1 MLDKLAR
8 YFKIYIYIY
17 ISKGNTY
24 TIQASLAILHS
35 SNEFFVFIFVE
46 TRGILTSYEIYTRSG
61 NPRDFR
67 LEGKGWPF
75 KNRVHRERLGERGK
89 ARSIAVEDRSRYVYS
104 RDGYGDTM
112 PDLINAAS
120 NFPRESDN
128 FKRVSL
134 SRERVKVHGEK
145 AFDHHFG
152 KSKTWAVPNQSSA
165 RYYININNYDIWET
179 MRDHTRTPRP
189 SCIAFKKRP
198 LHLFEILRFRA
209 STSFW
214 FRDLIFLHSHSV
226 FFNDKGRT
234 SIALT

>member
-8 YFKIYIYIY
+8 YFKIYTYIY
-17 ISKGNTY
+17 IQGKHLHDSSVPGNF
-24 TIQASLAILHS
+24 A
-35 SNEFFVFIFVE
+35 FVE
-46 TRGILTSYEIYTRSG
+46 RVFRIHIWRNERNFNKLRDIYTKWKSARFSIG
-61 NPRDFR
+61 GEGVAVQEPSPSRAPR
-67 LEGKGWPF
+67 
-75 KNRVHRERLGERGK
+75 RERKGAFHRGRGSIPLRLFARWIRWHD
-89 ARSIAVEDRSRYVYS
+89 ARS
-104 RDGYGDTM
+104 
-112 PDLINAAS
+112 INAAS

-134 SRERVKVHGEK
+134 SRERIKVHGEK